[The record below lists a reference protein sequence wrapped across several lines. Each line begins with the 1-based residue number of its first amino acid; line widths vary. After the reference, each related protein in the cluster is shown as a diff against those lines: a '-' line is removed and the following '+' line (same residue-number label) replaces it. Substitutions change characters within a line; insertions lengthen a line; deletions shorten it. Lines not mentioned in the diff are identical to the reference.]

1 MKRKSCYSSLK
12 NVGARFV
19 KGSPVTLW
27 KENRNSA
34 HNSSSAQLSSA
45 RILIKKSLC
54 LDASE
59 EAPQEIR
66 ETPST
71 IANGIR
77 CWLRQNRTVAVAFF
91 AKEIVKHSQGT
102 VSSLLSKP
110 PWSFPT
116 GAVREP
122 WESMKNFLSNPEEKA
137 KLLDQ
142 LKARKGEHFTD
153 FALKYKNSR
162 NKHLSIWNISPFV
175 IWTGKGKQTGETAE
189 SQETAPPKKKTR
201 KIFDKVELASL
212 DAVYQ
217 ASNGLPTNTMV
228 ERLANSL
235 DMTKNQVIIPSS
247 WTLYSAWFKLTF
259 RLWSLYVVFII

>member
-110 PWSFPT
+110 PRSFPT

-153 FALKYKNSR
+153 FAMKYKNSR
-162 NKHLSIWNISPFV
+162 NKHLSIRNISPFV
-175 IWTGKGKQTGETAE
+175 I
-189 SQETAPPKKKTR
+189 
-201 KIFDKVELASL
+201 
-212 DAVYQ
+212 
-217 ASNGLPTNTMV
+217 
-228 ERLANSL
+228 
-235 DMTKNQVIIPSS
+235 
-247 WTLYSAWFKLTF
+247 
-259 RLWSLYVVFII
+259 